1 MRVDLN
7 VYKTDSNINE
17 FSLIEVQMIFVLIEK
32 VTPKVTALLC

>member
-7 VYKTDSNINE
+7 VNKTDSNINE